1 MLHAGCG
8 LQLSKVRCSNLRG
21 KPVSGLVQDLRYAL
35 RQLRK
40 SPGFTAVAV
49 ITLALG
55 IGANTAIF
63 SVVDAVVLRP
73 LGFTDPDQLVL
84 VKELIPK
91 ASPDPIPVSA
101 PDVIQLQHSRDI
113 FRGVAAFVGVGF
125 ELSGRTKPE
134 RVIGE
139 RVNANL
145 FSLLGIAPLL
155 GRTFTTEEDQPGR
168 RVAMLSYA
176 LWQRQFGS
184 NGNIIGQTVS
194 LNRQPYIIIG
204 VLPKTCEFPLPGM
217 MQGNAADVFVPMAF
231 TKDELT
237 DIGDNFNFSVLARLD
252 RGISLQRANAELDA
266 ISDRILETYP
276 AQFRNAIQLKVLAL
290 PLANQIVGD
299 AKKPLFVLL
308 GAVGF
313 VLLIACANIASLLLS
328 RVADRQREIA
338 MRRAL
343 GASSLQI
350 VRQLTVESLS
360 LAVIGAALGLLLAVW
375 ATKALVPLIP
385 ADVPRVHDIALNLP
399 VLVFTVLLTLT
410 TSLIFGLFPAIAAS
424 RTRLIGALKEG
435 GYSAVQGL
443 QHHCMRALIVTA
455 EIALSLVLLV
465 GAGLL
470 VRSFQRVLETRTGV
484 QSEHILTASL
494 DLPSVQYSQDQQVR
508 SFYRELMSRLEHSPG
523 VEMAGASTDLPLEGG
538 WIEIF
543 TPEGYQPPP
552 GAGLNTCYNS
562 EILGNYLQTL
572 GVPLIRGRYFN
583 DQDRLDSLPVL
594 LVSESL
600 AKRYW
605 PGQDPIGKR
614 LKQGPP
620 ESSDPWLTIVGVVGD
635 VKQNSLDTATAPHTY
650 RPYSQY
656 ETPARSLNL
665 AIRAIGAPA
674 TLASELSTAI
684 WNLDPELAV
693 AETRTLDQIIHKSTA
708 GRRFNLFLLAV
719 FASLALLLASVGIY
733 GVIAYAVIRR
743 THEIG
748 IRLALGAH
756 RRDVLRLIVFQGL
769 RLIALGVAI
778 GTLASLALTRLLTS
792 LLYQVQPSDPVAF
805 VCGIGLLVAIAILA
819 SYIPARRVAKVD
831 PMVALRYE

>member
-1 MLHAGCG
+1 MVALRYEMGDFMMNG
-8 LQLSKVRCSNLRG
+8 LFQNLRF
-21 KPVSGLVQDLRYAL
+21 SL

-40 SPGFTAVAV
+40 NPGFTAVAV

-63 SVVDAVVLRP
+63 SVVDAVILRP
-73 LGFTDPDQLVL
+73 LGYTDPDQLVL

-101 PDVIQLQHSRDI
+101 PDVIQLQHNRDV
-113 FRGVAAFVGVGF
+113 FSGVAAFAGVGF
-125 ELSGRTKPE
+125 DLSGRTSPQ

-145 FSLLGIAPLL
+145 FSLLGIEPLL

-184 NGNIIGQTVS
+184 NANIIGQTVS
-194 LNRQPYIIIG
+194 LNRQPHIIIG
-204 VLPKTCEFPLPGM
+204 VLPKTFEFPLPGM
-217 MQGNAADVFVPMAF
+217 WQGEAADVFVPMAF

-237 DIGDNFNFSVLARLD
+237 DIGDNFNFSVVARLD
-252 RGISLQRANAELDA
+252 PGISLERANAQLGA

-276 AQFRNAIQLKVLAL
+276 AQFRSSIQLKVLAL
-290 PLANQIVGD
+290 PLANQIVGN
-299 AKKPLFVLL
+299 ARKPLFVLL

-350 VRQLTVESLS
+350 ARQLTIESLS
-360 LAVIGAALGLLLAVW
+360 LAVIGSGLGLLLALW
-375 ATKALVPLIP
+375 TTKALSPLIP
-385 ADVPRVHDIALNLP
+385 TDIPRVHEIALNLP
-399 VLVFTVLLTLT
+399 VLVFTLLLTLAT
-410 TSLIFGLFPAIAAS
+410 VLIFGLFPAVAAS
-424 RTRLIGALKEG
+424 RPRLISALKES
-435 GYSAVQGL
+435 GYSAVQGP
-443 QHHCMRALIVTA
+443 QHHRMRALIVAA

-470 VRSFQRVLETRTGV
+470 VRSFQRVLETQTGV

-494 DLPSVQYSQDQQVR
+494 DLPPAQYRQAQQVR
-508 SFYRELMSRLEHSPG
+508 SFYRELMSRVEHLPG
-523 VEMAGASTDLPLEGG
+523 VEMAGAATDLPLQGG

-543 TPEGYQPPP
+543 TAEGYQPPP

-562 EILGNYLQTL
+562 VILGNYLQTL
-572 GVPLIRGRYFN
+572 GVPLIRGRFFT
-583 DQDRLDSLPVL
+583 DQDRSDSLPVL

-600 AKRYW
+600 ARRYW
-605 PGQDPIGKR
+605 SGQDPIGKR

-620 ESSDPWLTIVGVVGD
+620 ESTDPWLTIVGVVGD
-635 VKQNSLDTATAPHTY
+635 VKQGSLDTATAPHTY
-650 RPYSQY
+650 RPYAQYQY
-656 ETPARSLNL
+656 EAPARSLNL
-665 AIRAIGAPA
+665 AVRAIGAPA
-674 TLASELSTAI
+674 SLTSELSTTV
-684 WNLDPELAV
+684 WNLDPNLAV
-693 AETRTLDQIIHKSTA
+693 AQTRTLDQIIQKSTA
-708 GRRFNLFLLAV
+708 GRRFNLFLLAA

-733 GVIAYAVIRR
+733 GVIAYAVVRR

-756 RRDVLRLIVFQGL
+756 RRDVLRLVVFKGL
-769 RLIALGVAI
+769 WLIGLGVAI

-792 LLYQVQPSDPVAF
+792 LLYEVRPSDPVAF
-805 VCGIGLLVAIAILA
+805 LCGIGLLVAIAILA
-819 SYIPARRVAKVD
+819 SYIPARRAAKVD

>member
-1 MLHAGCG
+1 MNG
-8 LQLSKVRCSNLRG
+8 LF
-21 KPVSGLVQDLRYAL
+21 QDLRFSL
-35 RQLRK
+35 RQLRN

-63 SVVDAVVLRP
+63 SVVDAVVVRP
-73 LGFTDPDQLVL
+73 LGYTDPDQLVL
-84 VKELIPK
+84 LKELIPK

-101 PDVIQLQHSRDI
+101 PDVIQLQHSRDV
-113 FRGVAAFVGVGF
+113 FSGVAAFAGAGF
-125 ELSGRTKPE
+125 DLTGRTRPQ
-134 RVIGE
+134 RVTGE
-139 RVNANL
+139 RVNASL
-145 FSLLGIAPLL
+145 FSLLGIEPLL

-168 RVAMLSYA
+168 RVAMLSYT
-176 LWQRQFGS
+176 LWQGQFGS
-184 NGNIIGQTVS
+184 NANIIGQTVS
-194 LNRQPYIIIG
+194 LNRQPYDIIG
-204 VLPKTCEFPLPGM
+204 VLPKTFEFPLRGM
-217 MQGNAADVFVPMAF
+217 RQGDAADVFVPMAF
-231 TKDELT
+231 TKDELS
-237 DIGDNFNFSVLARLD
+237 DIGDNFNFSVMARLD
-252 RGISLQRANAELDA
+252 PGISLQRANAELGA

-276 AQFRNAIQLKVLAL
+276 AQFRNSIQLKVLAL
-290 PLANQIVGD
+290 PLANEIVGP
-299 AKKPLFVLL
+299 AKRPLLVLL

-328 RVADRQREIA
+328 RVAERQREIA

-343 GASSLQI
+343 GASSFQI

-360 LAVIGAALGLLLAVW
+360 LAVIGSGLGLLLALW
-375 ATKALVPLIP
+375 TTKTLAPLIP
-385 ADVPRVHDIALNLP
+385 ADIPRVHEIALNLP
-399 VLVFTVLLTLT
+399 VLVFTALLTLAT
-410 TSLIFGLFPAIAAS
+410 GLIFGLLPAMAAS
-424 RTRLIGALKEG
+424 RTRLISALKES
-435 GYSAVQGL
+435 GYNAVQGP
-443 QHHCMRALIVTA
+443 QHRRMRAIIVAA

-470 VRSFQRVLETRTGV
+470 VLSFQRVLETQSGV

-494 DLPSVQYSQDQQVR
+494 DLPSAQYRQGQQVR
-508 SFYRELMSRLEHSPG
+508 SFYRELMSRLEHLPG
-523 VEMAGASTDLPLEGG
+523 AEMAGASTDLPLEGG

-562 EILGNYLQTL
+562 VILGNYLQTL
-572 GVPLIRGRYFN
+572 GVPLIRGRFFTE
-583 DQDRLDSLPVL
+583 QDRSPSLPVL

-620 ESSDPWLTIVGVVGD
+620 ESTDPWLTIVGVVGD
-635 VKQNSLDTATAPHTY
+635 VKQDSLDTATAPHTY
-650 RPYSQY
+650 RPYAQY
-656 ETPARSLNL
+656 EVPARSLNL
-665 AIRAIGAPA
+665 AVRAIGAPA
-674 TLASELSTAI
+674 SLTSELSTAV
-684 WNLDPELAV
+684 WNLDPDLAV
-693 AETRTLDQIIHKSTA
+693 AQTHTLDQIIQKSTA
-708 GRRFNLFLLAV
+708 GRRFNLFLLGA

-733 GVIAYAVIRR
+733 GVIAYAVVRR

-756 RRDVLRLIVFQGL
+756 RRDVLRLVVFQGL

-792 LLYQVQPSDPVAF
+792 LLYQVEPSDPVAF
-805 VCGIGLLVAIAILA
+805 LCGIGLLVAVAILA
-819 SYIPARRVAKVD
+819 SYIPARRAAKVD
-831 PMVALRYE
+831 PMVTLRYE

>member
-1 MLHAGCG
+1 MTGFL
-8 LQLSKVRCSNLRG
+8 
-21 KPVSGLVQDLRYAL
+21 QDLRYAL

-40 SPGFTAVAV
+40 NPGFTIVAV

-63 SVVDAVVLRP
+63 SVVYAVVLRP
-73 LGFTDPDQLVL
+73 LGYTDPDQLVL

-101 PDVIQLQHSRDI
+101 PDVIQLQHSRDV

-125 ELSGRTKPE
+125 DLSGRTSPQ

-145 FSLLGIAPLL
+145 FSLLGIEPLL
-155 GRTFTTEEDQPGR
+155 GRTFTFEEDQPGR

-184 NGNIIGQTVS
+184 NPNILGQTVS
-194 LNRQPYIIIG
+194 LNRQPYIIVG
-204 VLPKTCEFPLPGM
+204 VLPKTSEFPLPGM
-217 MQGNAADVFVPMAF
+217 MQGVAADVFVPMAF
-231 TKDELT
+231 TKDELS
-237 DIGDNFNFSVLARLD
+237 DVGDNFNFSVVARLAP
-252 RGISLQRANAELDA
+252 GVSPQRANAELGA

-276 AQFRNAIQLKVLAL
+276 AQFRNSIQLKVLAL
-290 PLANQIVGD
+290 PLGNEIVGN

-343 GASSLQI
+343 GASSFQI

-360 LAVIGAALGLLLAVW
+360 LAVIGSGLGLLLALW
-375 ATKALVPLIP
+375 TTKVLAPMIP
-385 ADVPRVHDIALNLP
+385 AGIPRVQDIALNLP
-399 VLVFTVLLTLT
+399 VLVFTLLLTLAT
-410 TSLIFGLFPAIAAS
+410 GLIFGLFPATVAA
-424 RTRLIGALKEG
+424 RTRLISTLKET
-435 GYSAVQGL
+435 GYSAVAGP
-443 QHHCMRALIVTA
+443 QHHRMRALIVAA

-494 DLPSVQYSQDQQVR
+494 DLPSAQYSQDQQVP
-508 SFYRELMSRLEHSPG
+508 SFYRELMSRLGHLPG

-538 WIEIF
+538 WIKIF
-543 TPEGYQPPP
+543 TPEGYQPAP

-562 EILGNYLQTL
+562 MILGNYLQTL
-572 GVPLIRGRYFN
+572 GVPLLRGRFFN

-594 LVSESL
+594 VVSESL

-635 VKQNSLDTATAPHTY
+635 VKQNSLDTATATHTY
-650 RPYSQY
+650 RPYAQY
-656 ETPARSLNL
+656 AVPARSLNL

-674 TLASELSTAI
+674 SLTSELRTAV
-684 WNLDPELAV
+684 WNLDPQLAV
-693 AETRTLDQIIHKSTA
+693 AETRTLDQIIHKSTV
-708 GRRFNLFLLAV
+708 GRRFNLFLLAA
-719 FASLALLLASVGIY
+719 FASLALLLASVGVY
-733 GVIAYAVIRR
+733 GVIAYAVVRR

-756 RRDVLRLIVFQGL
+756 HRDVLRLIIFEGL
-769 RLIALGVAI
+769 RLIGLGVAV
-778 GTLASLALTRLLTS
+778 GALASLALTRFLSS
-792 LLYQVQPSDPVAF
+792 LLYEVRPSDPVAF
-805 VCGIGLLVAIAILA
+805 LCGIGLLVAIGIMA
-819 SYIPARRVAKVD
+819 SYIPARRAAKVD
-831 PMVALRYE
+831 PIVALRYE